1 MRLYLHESFGFGPVR
16 RGSYI
21 HAVLFWVVL
30 LLVPCVSFA
39 QQLDEQT
46 VLKLVSE
53 IDHAIS
59 QRDAS
64 GFARFLSDKLTVIA
78 NVRASGQAQTLTMN
92 KSSYIESLRQGWAV
106 ATGYEYKRTN
116 VKITLS
122 GPAKAIVTATV
133 SETVTIQGQTIRGT
147 STETAVIELVEGK
160 PMITSVVA
168 NVQM

>member
-1 MRLYLHESFGFGPVR
+1 MRLYLRESFGFGPVR

-21 HAVLFWVVL
+21 HAVLLWFVL
-30 LLVPCVSFA
+30 FLVPCVSFA

-46 VLKLVSE
+46 VLKLFSE

-78 NVRASGQAQTLTMN
+78 NVRASVN

>member
-1 MRLYLHESFGFGPVR
+1 MKR
-16 RGSYI
+16 I
-21 HAVLFWVVL
+21 KVLFWFVL
-30 LLVPCVSFA
+30 FLVPCVSFA

-53 IDHAIS
+53 VDHAIS

-64 GFARFLSDKLTVIA
+64 GLAKFLSDKLTVIA
-78 NVRASGQAQTLTMN
+78 NVRGSGQDQKLTMD
-92 KSSYIESLRQGWAV
+92 KSSYIESVRQGWAV
-106 ATGYEYKRTN
+106 ATDYEYKKTN

-122 GPAKAIVTATV
+122 GPARAVVTATV
-133 SETVTIQGQTIRGT
+133 SEAVTVQGQTIRST
-147 STETAVIELVEGK
+147 STETAVIELVGGK

>member
-1 MRLYLHESFGFGPVR
+1 MKR
-16 RGSYI
+16 I
-21 HAVLFWVVL
+21 TVLFWFVL
-30 LLVPCVSFA
+30 FFAPCVSFA

-46 VLKLVSE
+46 ALKLLSE

-64 GFARFLSDKLTVIA
+64 ALARYLSDKLTVIV
-78 NVRASGQAQTLTMN
+78 NIRASGQAQKLTMD

-106 ATGYEYKRTN
+106 ATDYEYKRTN

-122 GPAKAIVTATV
+122 GPARAVVTATV
-133 SETVTIQGQTIRGT
+133 SETVTVQGQRIRST
-147 STETAVIELVEGK
+147 STETAVLKLVGGK

>member
-1 MRLYLHESFGFGPVR
+1 
-16 RGSYI
+16 
-21 HAVLFWVVL
+21 
-30 LLVPCVSFA
+30 
-39 QQLDEQT
+39 
-46 VLKLVSE
+46 
-53 IDHAIS
+53 
-59 QRDAS
+59 
-64 GFARFLSDKLTVIA
+64 
-78 NVRASGQAQTLTMN
+78 MN

-133 SETVTIQGQTIRGT
+133 SETVTIQGQTICST
-147 STETAVIELVEGK
+147 STETAVIELVAGK